1 MKKYYN
7 SLFDKITSD
16 MSDSEL
22 LYKALRKAEDM
33 ENKTV
38 KRSYKKS
45 FIALC
50 AAVGVLAAGTV
61 AVGAVNN
68 WNFKQAFE
76 DLFRSSMSDI
86 GISGEAPESDTA
98 KIDFAELG
106 CELDMRYEFEAGT
119 FVIRGA
125 ISDGNNAYVLYD
137 VELDEKYAKD
147 SEQYDWGITLDNLD
161 MDVSSVRDVYSV
173 NGNVVSGYQKLT
185 SRNEN
190 GFAYDHLTFMFYG
203 SQRFSK
209 EFADNPLAEMDHF
222 RTEEFIKLP
231 LVENKD
237 MTITVDAEKPVDL
250 GLVGVCDD
258 TTVTVT
264 PLGIRF
270 TTSDFSLKPIDLKAE
285 VLGVEAEI
293 VFNDGTSIKTGNEFS
308 GSITEN
314 GEHLIASAEF
324 DYPINSQNVV
334 SVSIG
339 NSTIAIK

>member
-1 MKKYYN
+1 MNKYYN

-16 MSDSEL
+16 MSDREL

-38 KRSYKKS
+38 KRSIKKP

-61 AVGAVNN
+61 VVGAVNN

-86 GISGEAPESDTA
+86 GISGEAPESETA

-119 FVIRGA
+119 FIIRGA

-147 SEQYDWGITLDNLD
+147 AEQYDWGISLDNVD

-190 GFAYDHLTFMFYG
+190 GFAYDRLTFMFYG
-203 SQRFSK
+203 LQRFSK
-209 EFADNPLAEMDHF
+209 EFSDSPLAEMDHF
-222 RTEEFIKLP
+222 RTEKFIKLT
-231 LVENKD
+231 LIENKE

-250 GLVGVCDD
+250 GLLGVCDD

-293 VFNDGTSIKTGNEFS
+293 VFNDGTSIKTDDEFS

-324 DYPINSQNVV
+324 DYPINSKNVV